1 MKRLLNLLIIFSL
14 LVNSGL
20 FSYAQVN
27 PRIPSVRSVSAAA
40 DNTAVRFQKALYEQA
55 SLSYISQEKARD
67 LEKQAFAL
75 LEKGNLP
82 AFYRTQNALYDTL
95 LGLLRSS
102 LIRDQIYAL
111 QMLAAHLREGIFPQ
125 AESSEVFAFLRE
137 TLYSRQK
144 CSGTE
149 CEVLGLSALVL
160 ALSSE
165 RKYVLALDSE
175 QASASRQTSR
185 EKELTAFYLKLLTHD
200 FGSATANNTLASYLL
215 PAVGYTGG
223 AVAVRHAAEILI
235 EQSKRLPLLWGQI
248 SIPGGNFYLNRY
260 DVANAPAQKT
270 AMQVLASL
278 GAEGKKALEYF
289 AEENRSL
296 ASYVHANIELS
307 YLGSSRIP
315 VEENLQRLYCFQ
327 KWQLN
332 SGQDFEL
339 KKEIAYAYGKGRA
352 VTYVSAENDRSCRV
366 IVPQTPDPRLVLQ
379 EQTQALMGEVL
390 FNVALLGAGEFV
402 NMLRYTHRLAAAV
415 KTRAAVS
422 APRIRTAGRSLDKTL
437 YSAQAGH
444 SVRSVAAPAPKPAA
458 AAPFR
463 SFAAAPQEAGSLPV
477 AGPAASAAARM
488 GAEDGIFL
496 NLRRERLMK
505 QIDQLKK
512 DSRWSE
518 VQKNHL
524 AYLGDKL
531 NNKPLNVP
539 DVEETARGIKTLAD
553 RQENAFIVFG
563 PRMEM
568 YKNEIEAM
576 SSNFLTRPLG
586 VVKDTPA
593 LSDAVSLPLLLD
605 DVSRYGTLSPD
616 IFIRWSVHGSIK
628 PSGWYSHL
636 GDNADVGMY
645 EVASFLQQIISGGQ
659 TKTVTLFLDSCYGGT
674 AFKEFLELPVHLK
687 NRINLFAPVGKLELN
702 YGTSFFVPERRL
714 SPVEFAR
721 GVWNELLDT
730 HGITGQAYVNGK
742 VIRPLDLAIK
752 QANVQQSHL
761 LPKLRVLREVGYAE
775 SPADMAYLRQA
786 LLKNG
791 ITVEEEGMNNLG
803 RYVILPTARGISVS
817 HPPAYTIYVPDEVR
831 GAVGAA
837 LEQMAF

>member
-75 LEKGNLP
+75 LEKGDLP

-327 KWQLN
+327 KWQLK
-332 SGQDFEL
+332 SQKDFEL
-339 KKEIAYAYGKGRA
+339 KKEIAYAYGKGRELA
-352 VTYVSAENDRSCRV
+352 YVSSEEDRSCRV

-379 EQTQALMGEVL
+379 EKTQAFMGEVL

-402 NMLRYTHRLAAAV
+402 NILLQTHRLALVLKA
-415 KTRAAVS
+415 
-422 APRIRTAGRSLDKTL
+422 RTASALHRAGKNMAKNTL
-437 YSAQAGH
+437 RRPALRPEIRKISSSAEKPAADRIIAAATESNSAQYTSIKPTA
-444 SVRSVAAPAPKPAA
+444 SAAPA
-458 AAPFR
+458 APLDDLYLKSR
-463 SFAAAPQEAGSLPV
+463 RKVLVEEIELLRG
-477 AGPAASAAARM
+477 GPSWTDA
-488 GAEDGIFL
+488 
-496 NLRRERLMK
+496 
-505 QIDQLKK
+505 
-512 DSRWSE
+512 
-518 VQKNHL
+518 QKAHL
-524 AYLGDKL
+524 AYLRDKL
-531 NNKPLNVP
+531 ESKPLRVS
-539 DVEETARGIKTLAD
+539 DVEETRKGLSTLAQ
-553 RQENAFIVFG
+553 RQQNAFIVFG
-563 PRMEM
+563 PQMET
-568 YKNEIEAM
+568 YKGTINDLSE
-576 SSNFLTRPLG
+576 NFLTRPLG
-586 VVKDTPA
+586 AFQDTPS
-593 LSDAVSLPLLLD
+593 LYPSVSLSGLVED
-605 DVSRYGTLSPD
+605 IFRYGKTSPD
-616 IFIRWSVHGSIK
+616 IFIRWSAHGTVK
-628 PSGWYSHL
+628 HAGWKSL
-636 GDNADVGMY
+636 LSEGQMVGM
-645 EVASFLQQIISGGQ
+645 EDIAAFLQQIIASGY
-659 TKTVTLFLDSCYGGT
+659 TNTVTLFMDSCYSGM
-674 AFKEFLELPVHLK
+674 AFKEFLALPAALRQ
-687 NRINLFAPVGKLELN
+687 NINFFAPVGRLELN
-702 YGTSFFVPERRL
+702 YSVPSAYGFHSL
-714 SPVEFAR
+714 SPLEFAR
-721 GVWNELLDT
+721 TLWKDLLTSHGV
-730 HGITGQAYVNGK
+730 TGQAYVNGK
-742 VIRPLDLAIK
+742 IIRPIDQAIK
-752 QANVQQSHL
+752 QANTSHSPL
-761 LPKLRVLREVGYAE
+761 LPQLRVLREVGYAE
-775 SPADMAYLRQA
+775 TPEDIRYVYQG
-786 LLKNG
+786 LLKSG
-791 ITVEEEGMNNLG
+791 ITVTSQGMNDVG
-803 RYVILPTARGISVS
+803 RYIILPREPGISVS
-817 HPPAYTIYVPDEVR
+817 HPPAYTLKVSEEVR
-831 GAVGAA
+831 NAVNEA
-837 LEQMAF
+837 LEHTVW